1 MATSSARVRE
11 RRVRGEMK
19 EGLTSASLPGTLN
32 EFKILNFVETWFALK
47 VTFSTS
53 KNLDKNTRR

>member
-1 MATSSARVRE
+1 
-11 RRVRGEMK
+11 MK